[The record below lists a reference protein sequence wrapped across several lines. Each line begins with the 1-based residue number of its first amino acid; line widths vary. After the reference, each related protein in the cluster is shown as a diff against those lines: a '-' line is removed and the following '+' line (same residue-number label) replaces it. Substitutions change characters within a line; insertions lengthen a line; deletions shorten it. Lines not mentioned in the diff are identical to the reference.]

1 MPLYEFQNDE
11 HSVTCCVHF
20 PADARPDTITLT
32 RRTVPSR
39 VSICVGA
46 QPPTMSDKLAAG
58 YKHLE
63 DTGKLAARGKAA
75 LSTATIKRAIAMPE
89 TLDAMLQRVRADS
102 EAAVGQLLAEG

>member
-1 MPLYEFQNDE
+1 MPLYEFENAE
-11 HSVTCCVHF
+11 HSVTLLAQF
-20 PADARPDTITLT
+20 PAHARPDTITLT

-63 DTGKLAARGKAA
+63 DTGKLAARGSAA

-89 TLDAMLQRVRADS
+89 TD
-102 EAAVGQLLAEG
+102 